1 MPLSNIHIVLVNTSH
16 PGNIGACARA
26 MKTMNLSS
34 LNLVQPKVFP
44 SAEATARASGAD
56 DVLAGAQVFETLD
69 AALAGCVL
77 VIGASARQR
86 TIAWPELTPRECAR
100 QVIAQCA
107 RAPVA
112 LVFGREHS
120 GLTNSELERCNAL
133 VRIPSNPD
141 FSSLN
146 IAAAVQILAFEI
158 MLENLES
165 TSVAPGILPTA
176 TLVEP
181 FAIALPCTS
190 VAPGILPPATLVH
203 PCTSQEVP
211 DDNAGPATA
220 AEMEQLYTHLQQ
232 ALTDID
238 FLDPANPRQLMRR
251 LRRLF
256 NRARLD
262 KIEINILRGILTAAQ
277 RKLPDGSGA

>member
-1 MPLSNIHIVLVNTSH
+1 MSLDHVRIVLVNTSH

-34 LNLVQPKVFP
+34 LYLVQPKVFP

-56 DVLAGAQVFETLD
+56 GILAGARVFETLE
-69 AALAGCVL
+69 AALAGCGL

-100 QVIAQCA
+100 QTIALCA

-112 LVFGREHS
+112 LLFGREHS

-146 IAAAVQILAFEI
+146 IAAAVQILAYEI

-165 TSVAPGILPTA
+165 APRPLSETGA
-176 TLVEP
+176 EP
-181 FAIALPCTS
+181 AS
-190 VAPGILPPATLVH
+190 
-203 PCTSQEVP
+203 
-211 DDNAGPATA
+211 A
-220 AEMEQLYTHLQQ
+220 AELERLYEHMQQ
-232 ALTDID
+232 ALMGIG
-238 FLDPANPRQLMRR
+238 FLDPANPRQLLRR

-262 KIEINILRGILTAAQ
+262 KIEVNILRGILTAVQ
-277 RKLPDGSGA
+277 TRK

>member
-1 MPLSNIHIVLVNTSH
+1 MPLSNIRIVLVNTSH

-56 DVLAGAQVFETLD
+56 DVLAGAQVFGTLD
-69 AALAGCVL
+69 AALAGCSL

-86 TIAWPELTPRECAR
+86 TITWPELTPRECAQ

-133 VRIPSNPD
+133 VSIPSNPD

-146 IAAAVQILAFEI
+146 IAAAVQILAYEI
-158 MLENLES
+158 MLENLKS
-165 TSVAPGILPTA
+165 TP
-176 TLVEP
+176 
-181 FAIALPCTS
+181 

-203 PCTSQEVP
+203 PCTSQEVH
-211 DDNAGPATA
+211 DDDAESATA

-232 ALTDID
+232 ALTDIG
-238 FLDPANPRQLMRR
+238 FLDPSNPRQLMRR

-277 RKLPDGSGA
+277 SQNKLSQ